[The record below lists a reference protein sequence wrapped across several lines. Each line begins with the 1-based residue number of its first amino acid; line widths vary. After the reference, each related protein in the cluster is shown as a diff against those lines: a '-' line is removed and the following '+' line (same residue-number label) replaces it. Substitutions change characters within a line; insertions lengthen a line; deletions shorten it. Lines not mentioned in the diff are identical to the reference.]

1 LILLGVKQ
9 PPQSARLERLAQAE
23 AQLELPE
30 FKAAQARQV
39 LEALVQL
46 V

>member
-1 LILLGVKQ
+1 LISLGVNRPLQ
-9 PPQSARLERLAQAE
+9 LEQLERLAQAE